1 MEVQRREREGVRAYL
16 TKHGIKKHL
25 QYELWKASVPK
36 SFYEEL
42 RYWKKKSY
50 GLRTPLTA
58 HREVYGVCRGEL
70 IPRR

>member
-42 RYWKKKSY
+42 RYWKKKS
-50 GLRTPLTA
+50 
-58 HREVYGVCRGEL
+58 
-70 IPRR
+70 